1 MTRRIRKFDVANSR
15 QTDTVNALMG
25 VLAAGPQDLGR
36 PRSPRDR
43 LIEQHMQLVTSIAR
57 RYANRGERLEDLV
70 QVGAIGLIKA
80 ADRFDARRGVE
91 FRAYA
96 IPTIVGEIKRH
107 LRDRSSTIRVPRREQ
122 EARRSLRR
130 ARNQLGTH
138 LARTPT
144 WSELVTSAALRED
157 ELARA
162 LDAERATTPLSLST
176 SSDSEPAV
184 DETGF
189 AAGEDRA
196 LVWAGLRTL
205 DGPERRAVSLCY
217 FAGLSQ
223 REIAASLGI
232 SQSAASRTIARA
244 LQKMRSALADDR
256 KTFVR
261 QPSSA

>member
-1 MTRRIRKFDVANSR
+1 MLQIHAERIES
-15 QTDTVNALMG
+15 NALMG
-25 VLAAGPQDLGR
+25 VLAAGPHDLTL
-36 PRSPRDR
+36 PRSRRDQ
-43 LIEQHMQLVTSIAR
+43 LIEEHMHLVESIAR
-57 RYANRGERLEDLV
+57 RYANRGEGVEDLV

-80 ADRFDARRGVE
+80 VDRFDARRGVE

-107 LRDRSSTIRVPRREQ
+107 LRDRASTIRVPRREQ
-122 EARRSLRR
+122 EARRSLRS
-130 ARNQLGTH
+130 ARKQLGTR

-144 WSELVTSAALRED
+144 WSELVTSSAIRED
-157 ELARA
+157 ELARGVI
-162 LDAERATTPLSLST
+162 AERATRPLSLST
-176 SSDSEPAV
+176 SSDGEPAV

-205 DGPERRAVSLCY
+205 DGRERRAVSLCY

-244 LQKMRSALADDR
+244 LQKMRSALAEDR

-261 QPSSA
+261 EATSA

>member
-1 MTRRIRKFDVANSR
+1 M
-15 QTDTVNALMG
+15 
-25 VLAAGPQDLGR
+25 
-36 PRSPRDR
+36 
-43 LIEQHMQLVTSIAR
+43 HLVESIAR
-57 RYANRGERLEDLV
+57 RYANRGEGVEDLV

-107 LRDRSSTIRVPRREQ
+107 LRDRSSTIRLPRREQ
-122 EARRSLRR
+122 EARRSLRS
-130 ARNQLGTH
+130 ARKQVGTR

-144 WSELVTSAALRED
+144 WSELVKSSAVRED
-157 ELARA
+157 ELARGVI
-162 LDAERATTPLSLST
+162 AERATTPLSLSMP
-176 SSDSEPAV
+176 SDGEPAV

-196 LVWAGLRTL
+196 LLRAGLRTL

-217 FAGLSQ
+217 FGGLSQ

-244 LQKMRSALADDR
+244 LKKMHSALADDR
-256 KTFVR
+256 MTFVR
-261 QPSSA
+261 QPTSA

>member
-1 MTRRIRKFDVANSR
+1 MLQIHAERIES
-15 QTDTVNALMG
+15 NALMG
-25 VLAAGPQDLGR
+25 VLAAGPHDLGL
-36 PRSPRDR
+36 PRSRRDR
-43 LIEQHMQLVTSIAR
+43 LVEEHMQLVESIAR
-57 RYANRGERLEDLV
+57 RYANRGEGVEDLV

-122 EARRSLRR
+122 EARRTLRS
-130 ARNQLGTH
+130 AREQLGTS

-144 WSELVTSAALRED
+144 WSELLTSSAIRED
-157 ELARA
+157 ELARGVT
-162 LDAERATTPLSLST
+162 AERAISPLSLST
-176 SSDSEPAV
+176 ASDGEPAV
-184 DETGF
+184 DEDGF
-189 AAGEDRA
+189 SAGEDRA
-196 LVWAGLRTL
+196 LLRDGLRTL
-205 DGPERRAVSLCY
+205 DGHERRAVSLCY

-223 REIAASLGI
+223 REIATSLGI

-261 QPSSA
+261 QPTSA

>member
-1 MTRRIRKFDVANSR
+1 
-15 QTDTVNALMG
+15 MG
-25 VLAAGPQDLGR
+25 VLAAGPRDLGHA
-36 PRSPRDR
+36 RSARDR
-43 LIEQHMQLVTSIAR
+43 LIEQHMELVVSIAR
-57 RYANRGERLEDLV
+57 RYGNRGERVEDLV

-130 ARNQLGTH
+130 ARRQLGTR
-138 LARTPT
+138 LERSPT
-144 WSELVTSAALRED
+144 WSELLTASALRED
-157 ELARA
+157 ELARGV
-162 LDAERATTPLSLST
+162 DAERATTLLSLSAGT
-176 SSDSEPAV
+176 DAEPAV
-184 DETGF
+184 DEVGF

-205 DGPERRAVSLCY
+205 DGRERRAVSLCY

-244 LQKMRSALADDR
+244 LQKMRKALAEDR
-256 KTFVR
+256 MTFVR
-261 QPSSA
+261 QATSA

>member
-1 MTRRIRKFDVANSR
+1 
-15 QTDTVNALMG
+15 MG
-25 VLAAGPQDLGR
+25 VLAAGPHDLGH
-36 PRSPRDR
+36 PQSARDR
-43 LIEQHMQLVTSIAR
+43 LIEDHMELVGSIAR
-57 RYANRGERLEDLV
+57 RYGNRGERVEDLV

-80 ADRFDARRGVE
+80 ADRFDAQRGVE

-107 LRDRSSTIRVPRREQ
+107 LRDRSSTIRLPRREQ
-122 EARRSLRR
+122 EARRSLRS
-130 ARNQLGTH
+130 ARRQLGTR

-144 WSELVTSAALRED
+144 WSELLTSSVIQED

-162 LDAERATTPLSLST
+162 IDAERATTPLSLSA
-176 SSDSEPAV
+176 SLAGEPAV
-184 DETGF
+184 DEIGF

-196 LVWAGLRTL
+196 LVRAGLKML

-223 REIAASLGI
+223 REIADSLGI

-244 LQKMRSALADDR
+244 LKKMRSALADDR
-256 KTFVR
+256 VGFVR
-261 QPSSA
+261 QATSA